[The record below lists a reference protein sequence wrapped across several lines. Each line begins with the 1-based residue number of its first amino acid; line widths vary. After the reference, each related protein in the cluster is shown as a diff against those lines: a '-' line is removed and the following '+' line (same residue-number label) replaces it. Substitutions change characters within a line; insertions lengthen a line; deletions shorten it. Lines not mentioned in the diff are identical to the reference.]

1 MLSLNISGQEGRSFQ
16 IKNELVQLFNEQTE
30 FFRKGGRAKAT
41 QAEIAGYEQRRE
53 RIRALFTELGEMR
66 KVA

>member
-1 MLSLNISGQEGRSFQ
+1 MLSLNISGQEGRSLQ
-16 IKNELVQLFNEQTE
+16 IRNELVQLFNEQKK
-30 FFRKGGRAKAT
+30 FFEKGGLAKAT
-41 QAEIAGYEQRRE
+41 QAETAGYEQRRE